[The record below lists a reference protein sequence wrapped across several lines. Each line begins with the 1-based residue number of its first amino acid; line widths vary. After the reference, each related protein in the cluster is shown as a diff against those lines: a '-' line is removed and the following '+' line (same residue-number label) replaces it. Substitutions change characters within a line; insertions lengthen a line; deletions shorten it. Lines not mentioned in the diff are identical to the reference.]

1 MNPDLKIIDNIK
13 KNIENN
19 ELNKTVAIDDPVRTE
34 EEIDKLI
41 EKYNNIKKNKIKYN
55 IDKKAVQTMIKTTCK
70 DVYNNIEFIG
80 LDKLNNLKTG
90 AIITGNHYSPV
101 DTIPIKEL
109 IKKVFNKELYI
120 VSYASNLA
128 LKPPLDFIVNHEN
141 IIPIKDSISY
151 LNDVFKPQLFDLLN
165 KGEFVLIYPEQEMW
179 NNYRKPRPCK
189 RGAYQFA
196 SEANVPVISLYTELQ
211 DLNVKSNDNFNKL
224 KYILH
229 VIDVLE
235 PNKDLSIRQNSI
247 EMSKKDYELKVKTY
261 EECFNKKLTYDFSYD
276 DIAGYIKKNN
286 EQLFFFFLYIFNI
299 FIIRF
304 FTSLNHSL
312 IYSIS

>member
-1 MNPDLKIIDNIK
+1 MNPDLKIIENIK
-13 KNIENN
+13 RNTINN
-19 ELNKTVAIDDPVRTE
+19 ELNKTVAIDDPVLSE

-41 EKYNNIKKNKIKYN
+41 DKYNNLKKNKIKYS
-55 IDKKAVQTMIKTTCK
+55 IDKKASQAMIKTACK
-70 DVYNNIEFIG
+70 DVYDNIEFKGIE
-80 LDKLNNLKTG
+80 KLNNLNTG

-151 LNDVFKPQLFDLLN
+151 LNEVFKPQLFDLLN

-196 SEANVPVISLYTELQ
+196 AEANVPIISLYTELQ
-211 DLNVKSNDNFNKL
+211 DRGIKDDKNFNKL

-229 VIDVLE
+229 VLDIIEQD
-235 PNKDLSIRQNSI
+235 NSLSVRQNSI
-247 EMSKKDYELKVKTY
+247 NNSKKDYELKVKKY
-261 EECFNKKLTYDFSYD
+261 EECFNKKLTYDFSYE
-276 DIAGYIKKNN
+276 DIAGLQK
-286 EQLFFFFLYIFNI
+286 EE
-299 FIIRF
+299 
-304 FTSLNHSL
+304 
-312 IYSIS
+312 

>member
-1 MNPDLKIIDNIK
+1 MNPDLKIIENIK
-13 KNIENN
+13 RNTINN
-19 ELNKTVAIDDPVRTE
+19 ELNKTVAIDDPVLSE

-41 EKYNNIKKNKIKYN
+41 DKYNNLKKNKIKYS
-55 IDKKAVQTMIKTTCK
+55 IDKKASQAMIKTTCK
-70 DVYNNIEFIG
+70 DVYDNIEFKGIE
-80 LDKLNNLKTG
+80 KLNNLNTG

-151 LNDVFKPQLFDLLN
+151 LNEVFKPQLFDLLN

-196 SEANVPVISLYTELQ
+196 AEANVPIISLYTELQ
-211 DLNVKSNDNFNKL
+211 DRGIKDDKNFNKL

-229 VIDVLE
+229 VLDIIEQD
-235 PNKDLSIRQNSI
+235 NSLSVRQNSI
-247 EMSKKDYELKVKTY
+247 NNSKKDYELKVKKY
-261 EECFNKKLTYDFSYD
+261 EECFNKKLTYDFSYE
-276 DIAGYIKKNN
+276 DIAGLQK
-286 EQLFFFFLYIFNI
+286 EE
-299 FIIRF
+299 
-304 FTSLNHSL
+304 
-312 IYSIS
+312 

>member
-1 MNPDLKIIDNIK
+1 MNPDLKIIENIK
-13 KNIENN
+13 KNTESN
-19 ELNKTVAIDDPVRTE
+19 ELNKTVAIDDPTLSE

-41 EKYNNIKKNKIKYN
+41 EKYNNLKKNKIKYN
-55 IDKKAVQTMIKTTCK
+55 IDKKAAQTMIKTTCK
-70 DVYNNIEFIG
+70 DVYNNIEFKGIE
-80 LDKLNNLKTG
+80 KLNNIKTG

-109 IKKVFNKELYI
+109 IKKMFNKELYI

-128 LKPPLDFIVNHEN
+128 LKPPLDFIINHEN

-151 LNDVFKPQLFDLLN
+151 LNEVFKPQLFDLLS
-165 KGEFVLIYPEQEMW
+165 KGEFILIYPEQEMW

-211 DLNVKSNDNFNKL
+211 DLNIKSDENFNKL

-229 VIDVLE
+229 VLDVLE
-235 PNKDLSIRQNSI
+235 PNKDLSVRQNSI
-247 EMSKKDYELKVKTY
+247 DMSKKDYELKVSKY

-276 DIAGYIKKNN
+276 DIAGLKKNN
-286 EQLFFFFLYIFNI
+286 
-299 FIIRF
+299 
-304 FTSLNHSL
+304 
-312 IYSIS
+312 

>member
-1 MNPDLKIIDNIK
+1 MNPDLKIIENIK
-13 KNIENN
+13 KNIINN
-19 ELNKTVAIDDPVRTE
+19 ELNKTVAIDDPVLSE

-41 EKYNNIKKNKIKYN
+41 DKYNNLKKNKIKYS
-55 IDKKAVQTMIKTTCK
+55 IDKKASQAMIKTTCK
-70 DVYNNIEFIG
+70 DVYDNIEFKGIE
-80 LDKLNNLKTG
+80 KLNNLKTG

-151 LNDVFKPQLFDLLN
+151 LNEVFKPQLFDLLN

-196 SEANVPVISLYTELQ
+196 AEANVPIISLYTELK
-211 DLNVKSNDNFNKL
+211 DRGIKDNNNFNKL

-229 VIDVLE
+229 VLDIIEQD
-235 PNKDLSIRQNSI
+235 NNLSVRQNSI
-247 EMSKKDYELKVKTY
+247 NNSKKDYELKVKKY
-261 EECFNKKLTYDFSYD
+261 EECFNKKLTYDFSYE
-276 DIAGYIKKNN
+276 DIAGLQK
-286 EQLFFFFLYIFNI
+286 EE
-299 FIIRF
+299 
-304 FTSLNHSL
+304 
-312 IYSIS
+312 